1 MNDNINIK
9 EMINLYKVLLNYE
22 TDFSKSREISADIA
36 NLKTSIEKSL
46 LKAED
51 LPAGT
56 IDWNALSEK
65 LTYGAKV
72 IGNTFKHLI
81 SVSSGNEIMRIDDR
95 SICKIVQLSP
105 DRFLVLYS
113 AINTVNPMK
122 LYLSRKELISSFH
135 SKKRQ
140 E

>member
-1 MNDNINIK
+1 MNENTKALIS
-9 EMINLYKVLLNYE
+9 LYKKLIDCESSLRDNREVFAGIALL
-22 TDFSKSREISADIA
+22 KS
-36 NLKTSIEKSL
+36 SIEKSF

-51 LPAGT
+51 LPAGI

-81 SVSSGNEIMRIDDR
+81 SVSSKNEIMRIDDR